1 MFKPAKI
8 DRLPKMNFR
17 YRLLKV
23 ENEWY
28 LMDVDRPIII
38 TYFLPW
44 FTYFIPH
51 KGYQLTEDEVGVLA
65 PKVFERDKKHQSLV
79 NNKIGKTSVGLGVT
93 SMLLARAFPIEKYLN
108 FTSHL
113 LNLSLMMLILIFVV
127 GLRIWMGRGEGMQ
140 EIVADK
146 TPRKVYCFPEYIKN
160 ILLLLIYVTFLIVMF
175 IAVCYA
181 ILINFEP
188 NFIIHFGLLISSF
201 LFFISGNLIFYSPII
216 SFKAK
221 VK

>member
-1 MFKPAKI
+1 MYKRQ
-8 DRLPKMNFR
+8 RLRYQYSNLTFVSLICAIWIYNGSSGGKTPGCQDDGGTMADGTR
-17 YRLLKV
+17 LSSRCGSYRLVPVSYTHL
-23 ENEWY
+23 
-28 LMDVDRPIII
+28 DVYKR
-38 TYFLPW
+38 
-44 FTYFIPH
+44 
-51 KGYQLTEDEVGVLA
+51 Q
-65 PKVFERDKKHQSLV
+65 
-79 NNKIGKTSVGLGVT
+79 GVT

-127 GLRIWMGRGEGMQ
+127 GLRIWMGRGEGMH

-146 TPRKVYCFPEYIKN
+146 TPRKVYCFPEYVKN
-160 ILLLLIYVTFLIVMF
+160 ILLPLIYVTFLIVMF